1 MNRHSTTQS
10 RRTRRSQGRAAA
22 RRNAPT
28 MPRAIRVGPNQ
39 GRKKIR
45 VQYRGFIGPNTK
57 IPGVYQPKYQNT
69 GSLSDLPLTNRWFI
83 DKLKKNPEINPGI
96 GVFWPINPR
105 YWENSDQ
112 PPILNP
118 IFFCPWF
125 GPTLMARG
133 SVGALRLAAA
143 RPRDQ

>member
-22 RRNAPT
+22 RRNALT
-28 MPRAIRVGPNQ
+28 LPRATRVGPNQ
-39 GRKKIR
+39 GGKKNR

-69 GSLSDLPLTNRWFI
+69 GSLSDLPLPNRWFI